1 MSSVYDDL
9 QQTLAADGPDAAIE
23 RLIKRLRETQEFGHL
38 FYALLMKKR
47 HEMGVTPI
55 PTRPAQ
61 ELPETVHADYEEAI
75 RQAGR
80 TVGNLYIDAGDIP
93 AAWHYFRLIGDPQPV
108 RDALERYVPTE
119 NEDIYPLVEIAFHH
133 RVHPGRGFD
142 LVLDRQGIC
151 SSITILGS
159 FDSGLEP
166 GVRAYCVRR
175 LVAALHEQLTE
186 RLRAEIER
194 HDHKPPEATTIP
206 DLITGRRWLFG
217 DDAYLIDL
225 SHLGSVVQMSLH
237 LPPDDPGIPKAR
249 ELCAYGAKLSKK
261 MQSPGEPPFEEL
273 YRDAGIYLKVL
284 AGVDVDAGLGHF
296 RAKVKTMDLDRGTL
310 PAEVYVNLLLHVGR
324 TADAIKVARTYLTDA
339 DERQLSSPGPLELC
353 RRTGD
358 FAAFADVAR
367 VRGDA
372 VHFLAGLLAKG
383 QATRGNPA

>member
-9 QQTLAADGPDAAIE
+9 QQALAAGGPDAAVD
-23 RLIKRLRETQEFGHL
+23 RLINRLRETQEYGSL
-38 FYALLMKKR
+38 FYALLLKKR
-47 HEMGVTPI
+47 HELGVCPI

-61 ELPETVHADYEEAI
+61 ELPEAVHGQYEDAI
-75 RQAGR
+75 RDAGR

-93 AAWHYFRLIGDPQPV
+93 AAWHYFRLIADPQPV
-108 RDALERYVPTE
+108 HDALERYVPTE

-133 RVHPGRGFD
+133 RVHPARGFD
-142 LVLDRQGIC
+142 LVLNRQGIC
-151 SSITILGS
+151 SAITMLGS
-159 FDSGLEP
+159 FDQGLAP
-166 GVRAYCVRR
+166 DVRPYCVRR

-194 HDHKPPEATTIP
+194 HDGKPVAATTIP
-206 DLITGRRWLFG
+206 DLIAGRRWLFG

-237 LPPDDPGIPKAR
+237 LPPGDPGIPQAR
-249 ELCAYGAKLSKK
+249 ELCAYGSKLSKK
-261 MQSPGEPPFEEL
+261 MQSPGEPPFEQL
-273 YRDAGIYLKVL
+273 YRDAGVYLR
-284 AGVDVDAGLGHF
+284 DVDAGLGHF

-310 PAEVYVNLLLHVGR
+310 PAEVYVNLLLHAGR

-339 DERQLSSPGPLELC
+339 DERQLSCPGPLELC

-358 FAAFADVAR
+358 YAAFADVAR

-372 VHFLAGLLAKG
+372 VHFLAGLLAKAG
-383 QATRGNPA
+383 ATAQSPA